1 MEDYIQTLLDNLEE
15 NLPASLGGT
24 YYTAL
29 NREISAA
36 QALADTLSEE
46 QQRLF
51 SLYEDRWTT
60 RSGIYQSAYARGAF
74 LLAREIY
81 R

>member
-46 QQRLF
+46 QQRRHNRPSF
-51 SLYEDRWTT
+51 FPAGVYGFENR
-60 RSGIYQSAYARGAF
+60 
-74 LLAREIY
+74 
-81 R
+81 